1 MLRPLAG
8 EQGEMGTCMPQ
19 SRPNPLHAVMPW
31 SAHGVL
37 ERAPA
42 VLLTYPSL
50 SQKIAKKPNN
60 QHFPSLV
67 LYVHP

>member
-1 MLRPLAG
+1 
-8 EQGEMGTCMPQ
+8 
-19 SRPNPLHAVMPW
+19 MPW
-31 SAHGVL
+31 SAHRVL

-60 QHFPSLV
+60 QHFPFLV
-67 LYVHP
+67 VYVHP